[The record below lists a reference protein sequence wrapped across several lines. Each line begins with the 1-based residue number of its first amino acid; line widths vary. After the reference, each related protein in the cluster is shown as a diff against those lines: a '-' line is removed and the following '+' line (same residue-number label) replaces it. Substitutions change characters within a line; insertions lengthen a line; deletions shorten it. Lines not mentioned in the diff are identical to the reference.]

1 MPSLRLFI
9 AIDTPPAIK
18 PEIAAIRDR
27 LKTSNADVKW
37 EPDEKLHV
45 TLKFF
50 GETDDRLLPQIVSY
64 SRRVGLASPPLSL
77 KYKGVGCFPN
87 QRTPKVIWVG
97 LEDLTGL
104 LSVLQNEIETVL
116 IPLGFE
122 REEKTFHAHVTLG
135 RVKSNVGLQGLLR
148 SMESIT
154 FESQPV
160 VIQEISL
167 IKSELRCSGSVYTTL
182 ETFPLQG

>member
-1 MPSLRLFI
+1 M
-9 AIDTPPAIK
+9 
-18 PEIAAIRDR
+18 
-27 LKTSNADVKW
+27 
-37 EPDEKLHV
+37 
-45 TLKFF
+45 
-50 GETDDRLLPQIVSY
+50 
-64 SRRVGLASPPLSL
+64 
-77 KYKGVGCFPN
+77 
-87 QRTPKVIWVG
+87 
-97 LEDLTGL
+97 EDLTGL

-167 IKSELRCSGSVYTTL
+167 IKSELRSSGSVYTTL

>member
-9 AIDTPPAIK
+9 ALETPPEIK
-18 PEIAAIRDR
+18 PQIAAIRDR

-37 EPDEKLHV
+37 ETGEKLHV
-45 TLKFF
+45 TLKFL
-50 GETDDRLLPQIVSY
+50 GDTDDKLLPQIVSY
-64 SRRVGLASPPLSL
+64 SRGVGVVKSPLL
-77 KYKGVGCFPN
+77 VKYKGAGCFPN

-97 LEDLTGL
+97 LEDLSGHL
-104 LSVLQNEIETVL
+104 NSLQQEIESAFV
-116 IPLGFE
+116 PLGFK
-122 REEKTFHAHVTLG
+122 REERTFHAHVTIG
-135 RVKSNVGLQGLLR
+135 RVKSNTGLQSLLR

-160 VIQEISL
+160 IIQEITL
-167 IKSELRCSGSVYTTL
+167 IKSELGSSGSVYTTL